1 MISSSGR
8 PRDIYGPGRHG
19 IRAGGFSTTRLK
31 TDEEIGR
38 DLKRRDEENAEVARR
53 KTRRGGRRRRGE
65 GDQAG
70 GAE

>member
-31 TDEEIGR
+31 TDGEIGR
-38 DLKRRDEENAEVARR
+38 DLKRRDEENAEAARR

-65 GDQAG
+65 GEPAG